1 MTWKEFFKELSI
13 WIEDIIVNV
22 FHDPIE
28 TKPHDLPMNQPDP
41 IVPPK
46 SVAVPPPVV
55 VPTVVSKATLENFCL
70 AIRDFEGAPG
80 DRNYRNNNPGNCRYS
95 SVGYASFYGHVGK
108 DKDNFAIFKDYATGW
123 LYLKNLVLSKVRKN
137 PNQTIVDFMRVYAP
151 SSDNN
156 DPAHYAVYIARRLGV
171 KADYPM
177 KLIV

>member
-1 MTWKEFFKELSI
+1 MFEGILKDILAALKYFIGTVFSRP
-13 WIEDIIVNV
+13 EDIIKNS
-22 FHDPIE
+22 
-28 TKPHDLPMNQPDP
+28 MNDEPVD
-41 IVPPK
+41 
-46 SVAVPPPVV
+46 VPPPVV
-55 VPTVVSKATLENFCL
+55 PPITPAPKPEPVVANKATLENFCL

-80 DRNYRNNNPGNCRYS
+80 DRNYRNNNPGNCRFS

-137 PNQTIVDFMRVYAP
+137 PNQTIAQFMAVYAP
-151 SSDNN
+151 VGDDN

-177 KLIV
+177 RLIV